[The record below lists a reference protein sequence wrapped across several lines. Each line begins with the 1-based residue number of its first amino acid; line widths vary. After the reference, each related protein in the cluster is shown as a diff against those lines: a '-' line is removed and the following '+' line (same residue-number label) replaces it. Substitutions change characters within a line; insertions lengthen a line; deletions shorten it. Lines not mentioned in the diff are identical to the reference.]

1 MDNSLESIF
10 FAVFE
15 CTKLDDFVFDVNK
28 DTHSVRLKVFVDVQV
43 LTPEEHSFEVAIL
56 DEISFCILSLQYKLI
71 IRKVFELIIELSIL
85 FEAVSDIFVQG
96 RNFLFDS
103 SQVFEDLRD
112 VFTRN
117 GGLFGGKLETAP
129 GSVNWC
135 SSLELGLLLT
145 LSLSAKFGFILS
157 RLL

>member
-15 CTKLDDFVFDVNK
+15 CTKLHDFVFDVNK

-43 LTPEEHSFEVAIL
+43 LTPEEHSFEIAIL

-103 SQVFEDLRD
+103 S
-112 VFTRN
+112 
-117 GGLFGGKLETAP
+117 
-129 GSVNWC
+129 
-135 SSLELGLLLT
+135 
-145 LSLSAKFGFILS
+145 
-157 RLL
+157 